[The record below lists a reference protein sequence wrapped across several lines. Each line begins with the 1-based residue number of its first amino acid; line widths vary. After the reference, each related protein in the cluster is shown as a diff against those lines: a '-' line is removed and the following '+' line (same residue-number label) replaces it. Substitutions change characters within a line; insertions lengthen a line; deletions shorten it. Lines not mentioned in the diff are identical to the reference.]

1 MALADA
7 HRRGSRAT
15 RRIKGSGFPPPG
27 AITRVWMLSPD
38 DPISISPF
46 VNVPSVLR
54 TLAYFV
60 DEFPAALLL
69 HSAVLSCSTL

>member
-27 AITRVWMLSPD
+27 AITRVWISPD
-38 DPISISPF
+38 AAISISPF
-46 VNVPSVLR
+46 LNVISVLR

-69 HSAVLSCSTL
+69 HSAVLSCSML